1 MIGGVGTLAYYV
13 LGYLTMRLIFA
24 LNPDASPMP
33 VALIL
38 IPLLPGMIPG
48 GLMALPFSATGFHDT
63 SFFVGSLI
71 SAPVVN
77 SVFVYFWMKS
87 RSRLEGSE

>member
-13 LGYLTMRLIFA
+13 LGYLAMRLTVAI
-24 LNPDASPMP
+24 NPQASPLP
-33 VALIL
+33 VALML

-48 GLMALPFSATGFHDT
+48 GLVALLFSTDGFHGT

-71 SAPVVN
+71 SAPIVN

-87 RSRLEGSE
+87 RFRAESSK